1 MSVSVRR
8 ANLQDY
14 DDVMAIT
21 GKIILYNGFDYLP
34 RQFHAILTSHGGGH
48 VVEVDGQ
55 VVGFVA
61 FALTDDGRSFTARAG
76 RVHPDFQKR
85 GLFKLL
91 QDKMTED
98 LIASHPTINS
108 RKMAIDASN
117 PKVKRLMD
125 THNVLCSGRKFLFCP
140 LDQYRKEHL
149 ANIINSAGITE

>member
-1 MSVSVRR
+1 MAVSVRR

-21 GKIILYNGFDYLP
+21 GKTTLYNGFDYLP
-34 RQFHAILTSHGGGH
+34 RQFHAILTSHGGGY
-48 VVEVDGQ
+48 VLEVDDRI
-55 VVGFVA
+55 VGFVA

-91 QDKMTED
+91 QDRGTED
-98 LIASHPTINS
+98 LIASYPTINS
-108 RKMAIDASN
+108 RKWTIDASN
-117 PKVKRLMD
+117 PKATQLMD
-125 THNVLCSGRKFLFCP
+125 AANVLCSGRKFLVCP

-149 ANIINSAGITE
+149 TNIINSAGITE